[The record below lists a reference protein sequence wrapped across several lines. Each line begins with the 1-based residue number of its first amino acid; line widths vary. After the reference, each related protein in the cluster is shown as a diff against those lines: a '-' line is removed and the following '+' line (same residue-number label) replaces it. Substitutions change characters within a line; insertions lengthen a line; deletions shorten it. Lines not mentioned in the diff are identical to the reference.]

1 MSARD
6 WVSMS
11 IIGALG
17 SLRYPIW
24 CEDKFFGWLRWG
36 DSNQSNERSIERPD
50 VATLHNN
57 EVAVY
62 ALPGWASVM
71 SEV

>member
-1 MSARD
+1 MSAWD
-6 WVSMS
+6 WVTMS

-17 SLRYPIW
+17 SMCYPVRRKY
-24 CEDKFFGWLRWG
+24 KFFGRLRWR
-36 DSNQSNERSIERPD
+36 DPNQSDKRGIERPD
-50 VATLHNN
+50 VTAFHND

-71 SEV
+71 SKV